1 MVRLSFTRCFR
12 ERTIR
17 FQAGSIGSAKGKSDL
32 PLYFMAGSETTE
44 LSSDELREG
53 LAAGL
58 AKLGEKKRVLI
69 VPPDAS
75 RFYSRAGELTQMA
88 YGIYGD
94 AVKAVLPALGTHTA
108 MDEAALA
115 RMFGTMPRE
124 LFKVHHWREDVVTL
138 GEVPAEFVREQS
150 EGKLHYAWPAQVNRL
165 LVEGGVS
172 GKTWDLILSVG
183 QVVPHEVIGMANYN
197 KNILVGTG
205 GVESI
210 DRSHY
215 LGAVYGMERIMGR
228 ADTPVRRVLNYAS
241 EHFLKGLPIVYV
253 LTVVGRN
260 DEGKLVVRGLFIG
273 DDIEC
278 FALAAELSLKV
289 NFVMLDREIS
299 KAVVYL
305 DPHEFHSTWLGNKA
319 VYRTRMAL
327 ADGAE
332 LIVLAPGVK
341 EFGEDPAIDKL
352 IRKYGYFG
360 TPATLAAVEKNA
372 DLAGNLSAAAHLI
385 HGSSEGRFRITYA
398 PGMLSREEIEGV
410 GFGYADLDEMTRRY
424 DPSALKDGWNAVGGE
439 EVFFISNPGLGLWAH
454 RDRVRN

>member
-1 MVRLSFTRCFR
+1 
-12 ERTIR
+12 
-17 FQAGSIGSAKGKSDL
+17 
-32 PLYFMAGSETTE
+32 MAGSETTE
-44 LSSDELREG
+44 LSSAELREG

-58 AKLGEKKRVLI
+58 AKLGKRKQVLI

-88 YGIYGD
+88 YDIYGD

-150 EGKLHYAWPAQVNRL
+150 EGKLNYAWPAQVNRL
-165 LVEGGVS
+165 LVEGGF
-172 GKTWDLILSVG
+172 DLILSVG

-260 DEGKLVVRGLFIG
+260 DGGKLVVRGLFIG
-273 DDIEC
+273 DDVEC
-278 FALAAELSLKV
+278 FERAAELSLKV
-289 NFVMLDREIS
+289 NFVIVDREIS

-398 PGMLSREEIEGV
+398 PGALSPEEIEGV
-410 GFGYADLDEMTRRY
+410 GFAYADLGEMTRRY
-424 DPSALKDGWNAVGGE
+424 DPSLLKDGWNSVEGE
-439 EVFFISNPGLGLWAH
+439 DVFFISNPGLGLWAH